1 MASRERLQLAGSTAL
16 VTGATGGI
24 GEAISRALAARGTRL
39 LVSGRRE
46 AELSRLAED
55 VGGQAIVA
63 DLALPEDVERLAA
76 AAVEAGVQV
85 LVANAGV
92 PASGLLAEL
101 SQPEI
106 DGMLA
111 VNLRAPIALAR
122 ALSPPMAARGQGHLV
137 FVSSLQ
143 GKAAVPQSSIYSA
156 TKFGLRGFALALRQD
171 LRGSGV
177 GVSVIIPGFIRD
189 AGMFA
194 EYRLQAAARRG
205 HEVSRGC
212 GQGGHRGGRA
222 QPGRARRGAARAAR
236 GRGDRV
242 ARAGVRRAGEPAA
255 RFAPDRR
262 RGHRAPA
269 SLSADAL
276 SAGRCRRPRARRSPT
291 TGPP

>member
-1 MASRERLQLAGSTAL
+1 MASRERLRLAGSTAL

-24 GEAISRALAARGTRL
+24 GEAIARALSARGTRL

-46 AELSRLAED
+46 AELLRLAED
-55 VGGQAIVA
+55 LSGQAIVA
-63 DLALPEDVERLAA
+63 DLALPEDVDRLAA

-101 SQPEI
+101 SQREV

-143 GKAAVPQSSIYSA
+143 GKAAVPQSSIYAA
-156 TKFGLRGFALALRQD
+156 TKFGLRGFALSLRQD

-177 GVSVIIPGFIRD
+177 GVSVVMPGFIRD

-194 EYRLQAAARRG
+194 ETGYRLPPGVGTKSPGDVASAVIAAVEHNRAELDVAPLGLRAAAAIAAFAPGFAERA
-205 HEVSRGC
+205 SRLLGS
-212 GQGGHRGGRA
+212 HRIA
-222 QPGRARRGAARAAR
+222 
-236 GRGDRV
+236 
-242 ARAGVRRAGEPAA
+242 AGVTA
-255 RFAPDRR
+255 RQRDQR
-262 RGHRAPA
+262 
-269 SLSADAL
+269 
-276 SAGRCRRPRARRSPT
+276 
-291 TGPP
+291 

>member
-1 MASRERLQLAGSTAL
+1 MTSPGRVQLAGSTAL

-24 GEAISRALAARGTRL
+24 GETISRALAARGARV

-46 AELSRLAED
+46 SELSRLAED

-63 DLALPEDVERLAA
+63 DLALPGDVDHLAA
-76 AAVEAGVQV
+76 AAVDAGVQL

-101 SQPEI
+101 SQSEI

-194 EYRLQAAARRG
+194 RTGYKLPVGVGTR
-205 HEVSRGC
+205 S
-212 GQGGHRGGRA
+212 
-222 QPGRARRGAARAAR
+222 PG
-236 GRGDRV
+236 DV
-242 ARAGVRRAGEPAA
+242 ARAVITAVEHNRAELDVAPVGLRLGAAVASLAPGFAERASRLVGSHRIAAGVTA
-255 RFAPDRR
+255 RQRDRR
-262 RGHRAPA
+262 
-269 SLSADAL
+269 
-276 SAGRCRRPRARRSPT
+276 
-291 TGPP
+291 

>member
-1 MASRERLQLAGSTAL
+1 MASRERLRLAGSTAL

-24 GEAISRALAARGTRL
+24 GEAIARALAARGTRL

-46 AELSRLAED
+46 AELLRLAED
-55 VGGQAIVA
+55 LSGEAIVA
-63 DLALPEDVERLAA
+63 DLALPEDVDRLAA

-101 SQPEI
+101 SQREV

-143 GKAAVPQSSIYSA
+143 GKAAVPQSSIYAA
-156 TKFGLRGFALALRQD
+156 TKFGLRGFALSLRQD

-177 GVSVIIPGFIRD
+177 GVSVVMPGFIRD

-194 EYRLQAAARRG
+194 ETGYRLPPGVGTKSPGDVASAVIAAVEHNRAELDVAPLGLRAAAAIAAFAPGFAERA
-205 HEVSRGC
+205 SRLLGS
-212 GQGGHRGGRA
+212 HRIA
-222 QPGRARRGAARAAR
+222 
-236 GRGDRV
+236 
-242 ARAGVRRAGEPAA
+242 AGVTA
-255 RFAPDRR
+255 RQRDQR
-262 RGHRAPA
+262 
-269 SLSADAL
+269 
-276 SAGRCRRPRARRSPT
+276 
-291 TGPP
+291 